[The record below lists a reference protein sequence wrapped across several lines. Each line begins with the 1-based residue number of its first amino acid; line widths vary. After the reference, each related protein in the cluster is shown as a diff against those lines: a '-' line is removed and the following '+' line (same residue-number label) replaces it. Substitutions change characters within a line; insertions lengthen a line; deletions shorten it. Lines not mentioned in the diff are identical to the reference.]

1 MSNKTIAPIIVAA
14 AFVTSLVM
22 LSPAA
27 EAKRPADSGERIR
40 VLDDKPTRIRDNG
53 RKPKRAKEKIRQ
65 VRKRRRIERRMEA
78 RAQRERRLRKRRGEA
93 PRGEARRVRKRRV
106 RKGRRGGARQGQARV
121 HEKAK
126 KQRRPKARSPKASR
140 RKRSVKRPKQ
150 RIKQRIKRIKR
161 IKRRNKRIKRI
172 HRRERLKRRERV
184 RSAER
189 RSPIRVAH
197 VGRRHRHGRRRGR
210 TVVVRHRPR
219 RAPRV
224 VHVHHRDAPRVATVE
239 RVEVVE
245 PDPALPGVD
254 AYVGANLSSFLPDG
268 GLVLSSEPD
277 TVGLNL
283 HAGLRFDDRV
293 ALELGWTGTPT
304 GSRNGMQAGTL
315 DVKGFLS
322 DGPFRPYVLL
332 GGGVFALQDASV
344 TDDRTLAGP
353 GVRVGAGF
361 ELGDDPLTL
370 QVGGTWQAMA
380 LADLETGADEMQLSG
395 ASLGAGLALTF

>member
-1 MSNKTIAPIIVAA
+1 MSNKTTALTIAAA
-14 AFVTSLVM
+14 AFVASL
-22 LSPAA
+22 LTFSPAA
-27 EAKRPADSGERIR
+27 EAKRPADSRERIR

-65 VRKRRRIERRMEA
+65 VRKRRRSERRMEA
-78 RAQRERRLRKRRGEA
+78 RAQRQRRLRKRRVEESQV
-93 PRGEARRVRKRRV
+93 EARRARKRRV
-106 RKGRRGGARQGQARV
+106 RKSRRRGARQGHGRL
-121 HEKAK
+121 HDEAK
-126 KQRRPKARSPKASR
+126 HRRPKASPPKGHRLDRSEERINR
-140 RKRSVKRPKQ
+140 R
-150 RIKQRIKRIKR
+150 INKRIKR

-172 HRRERLKRRERV
+172 HRRERLKRREG
-184 RSAER
+184 AQLAQR

-197 VGRRHRHGRRRGR
+197 VGRTHRHGRRRGR
-210 TVVVRHRPR
+210 TIVVRHRPR

-224 VHVHHRDAPRVATVE
+224 VHVHHRRAPAVDTVE
-239 RVEVVE
+239 RVEVVD

-254 AYVGANLSSFLPDG
+254 AYVGANLSSFTPDG

-315 DVKGFLS
+315 DVKGFFS
-322 DGPFRPYVLL
+322 DGAFRPYVLV
-332 GGGVFALQDASV
+332 GGGVFALQDEAV

-353 GVRVGAGF
+353 GLRVGAGF
-361 ELGDDPLTL
+361 ELGDDPVTL

-380 LADLETGADEMQLSG
+380 LADLETGADEFQLSG